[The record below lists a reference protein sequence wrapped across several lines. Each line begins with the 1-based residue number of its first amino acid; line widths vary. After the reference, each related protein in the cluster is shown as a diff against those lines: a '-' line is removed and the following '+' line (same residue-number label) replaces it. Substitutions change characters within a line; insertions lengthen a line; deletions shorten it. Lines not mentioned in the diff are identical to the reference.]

1 MSRPSVFAA
10 LVAGLLLAP
19 AVHADPLGD
28 ASSRD
33 TTCSPCRD
41 FDQFAN
47 GRWRATFAMPAAY
60 SRYGA
65 FTELADRNQQVLL
78 GIVTKAAANTQAK
91 LGSDEA
97 KLGDYWAS
105 CMDSAAAEKAGL
117 EPVQPLLT
125 AVDGIKTTAEL
136 AKQVAWLHAH
146 GIGTAFG
153 WFGNQDAKNSSR
165 VIAHASQG
173 GLGLPDRDYYLKT
186 DSTSAVLRAEYVS
199 HITRVFVLTGE
210 NEAAAR
216 AHAEAVMG
224 IETALAKASMTNVQ
238 RRDPKAVY
246 HVMPADSLQ
255 LLTPNFRWKDYFDG
269 RAKHPDVV
277 NVMQPEFFRA
287 FDQLV
292 ASTPVDT
299 WRDYLRW
306 AVLSDAAPTLSQAFA
321 SESFRME
328 KQLSGAKEQQPR
340 WKRCLAGVDRDL
352 GDMLG
357 KAYVAQAFPAQARA
371 RALELVGNLEK
382 ALGERIATLEWMS
395 ADTRKAAAAKLA
407 AFDEKIGYPDKW
419 RDYSKVEIKRGPVFA
434 NRLAA
439 REAEAARNMDR
450 IGKPVERGEWR
461 MTPPTV
467 NAFYSPSLN
476 SINFPAGILQPPF
489 FDASADDP
497 VNYGAIGAVIGHEMS
512 HGFDDRGRQFDGDG
526 NMRDW
531 WKPEDASAYKT
542 QAERVVAQFDAY
554 TVNDSL
560 HVNGK
565 LTLGENI
572 ADLGGVAIA
581 YAAMQKA
588 LAGKPRTKIGGFT
601 PEQRFFLAYSRVW
614 RTMDRPE
621 GLRTR
626 VLTDPHSPPRWRV
639 NGPLSNLREFHEAWG
654 CKEGDGMV
662 RPAAERA
669 RIW

>member
-1 MSRPSVFAA
+1 MSRPSCFAV
-10 LVAGLLLAP
+10 LLAGLLLVP
-19 AVHADPLGD
+19 AVHADPLAD
-28 ASSRD
+28 ASGRD
-33 TTCSPCRD
+33 TACAPCRD

-47 GRWRATFAMPAAY
+47 GRWRATFVMPASY

-65 FTELADRNQQVLL
+65 FTEVADRNQQILL
-78 GIVTKAAANTQAK
+78 GIVTKAAAKKAK
-91 LGSDEA
+91 RGSDEA
-97 KLGDYWAS
+97 KLGDYWSS

-117 EPVQPLLT
+117 EPVKPLLT
-125 AVDGIKTTAEL
+125 AVNGMKSTADL
-136 AKQVAWLHAH
+136 PRQVAWFHSH

-186 DSTSAVLRAEYVS
+186 DSASVAQRAEYVA
-199 HITRVFVLTGE
+199 HMGRMFVLSGE
-210 NEAAAR
+210 EEVAAR
-216 AHAEAVMG
+216 SQANAVLSL
-224 IETALAKASMTNVQ
+224 ETALARASMTNVQ
-238 RRDPKAVY
+238 RRDPKATY
-246 HVMPADSLQ
+246 HVMPAESLQ
-255 LLTPNFRWKDYFDG
+255 LLTPNFAWKPYLDG
-269 RAKHPDVV
+269 RLKHPDVV

-287 FDQLV
+287 LNQLIID
-292 ASTPVDT
+292 TPLDT
-299 WRDYLRW
+299 WKAYLRW
-306 AVLSDAAPTLSQAFA
+306 SVLSDAAPTLTKAFTD
-321 SESFRME
+321 ESFRME
-328 KQLSGAKEQQPR
+328 QQMSGTQEQQPR
-340 WKRCLAGVDRDL
+340 WKRCLSAVDRDL

-357 KAYVAQAFPAQARA
+357 RAYVAEAFPPQARE
-371 RALELVGNLEK
+371 RALALVHNLEA
-382 ALGERIATLEWMS
+382 ALGERISTLEWMS
-395 ADTRKAAAAKLA
+395 EETRTAAAAKLA

-419 RDYSKVEIKRGPVFA
+419 RDYSKVEIKRGPVFT

-439 REAEAARNMDR
+439 RQAESARSMDR

-467 NAFYSPSLN
+467 NAFYQPSLN

-489 FDASADDP
+489 FDADADDP

-512 HGFDDRGRQFDGDG
+512 HGFDDRGRQFDGEG

-531 WKPEDASAYKT
+531 WTAGDADAYKK
-542 QAERVVAQFDAY
+542 QAQRVVEQFDGY

-572 ADLGGVAIA
+572 ADLGGVAVA
-581 YAAMQKA
+581 FAAMQKA
-588 LAGKPRTKIGGFT
+588 IAGKPRTNIGGFT
-601 PEQRFFLAYSRVW
+601 PEQRFFLAYARVW

-626 VLTDPHSPPRWRV
+626 VLTDSHSPPRWRV

-654 CKEGDGMV
+654 CKDGDGMV
-662 RPAAERA
+662 RASEQRA